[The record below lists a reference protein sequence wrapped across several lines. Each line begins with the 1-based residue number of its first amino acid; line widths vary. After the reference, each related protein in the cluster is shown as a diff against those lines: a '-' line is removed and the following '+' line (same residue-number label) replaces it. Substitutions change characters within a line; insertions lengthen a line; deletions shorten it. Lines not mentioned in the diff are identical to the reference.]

1 METTDSVTFNP
12 KVSIVIPVYNGSN
25 YLREAIDSALSQT
38 YKNIEVIVVNDGSN
52 DGGKTEAI
60 AKSYG
65 DKIRYIYKKNGGV
78 ASALNLGIREMT
90 GEYFSWLSHDD
101 VYMPNKLE
109 VQINYLR
116 NENNPVILYSDYYWI
131 DSESKI
137 LGLCK
142 IPHIPPEHFL
152 HALITS
158 YPINGCTTL
167 IPKSCFDTVGLFN
180 EELKTTQDYEVWLR
194 LVGKYNFIHMPE
206 PLLKSRLH
214 PEQGTRT
221 MSNIQLTESNN
232 FYIWCLNNFSVDDI
246 FPSRRISA
254 AACYIKLAIKFK
266 VRSLKLA
273 SNRALRLACKSLD
286 KTKPLTYYY
295 ELFLIYFYKI
305 SPRILTY
312 HYWQLIFKSLIVE
325 LKMKWAFFRI
335 SSSSM

>member
-1 METTDSVTFNP
+1 MDFNP
-12 KVSIVIPVYNGSN
+12 KVSIVVPVYNGSK
-25 YLREAIDSALSQT
+25 YLQEAIDSALAQT
-38 YKNIEVIVVNDGSN
+38 YKNIEVIVVNDGSD

-60 AKSYG
+60 AKLYR

-78 ASALNLGIREMT
+78 STALNAGILAAE
-90 GEYFSWLSHDD
+90 GEYISWLSHDD

-109 VQINYLR
+109 VQIIYLR

-137 LGLCK
+137 LGSYK
-142 IPHIPPEHFL
+142 IQHVSPENFL
-152 HALITS
+152 YALITS

-180 EELKTTQDYEVWLR
+180 EGLKTSQDYEMWFR
-194 LVGKYNFIHMPE
+194 LVRKYEFKHIPE
-206 PLLKSRLH
+206 TLIKSRLH
-214 PEQGTRT
+214 PEQGIRT
-221 MSNIQLTESNN
+221 MSNIQLTEANN
-232 FYIWCLNNFSVDDI
+232 LFIWCLNSFSVDDI

-266 VRSLKLA
+266 VESFKQAFYHALTLA
-273 SNRALRLACKSLD
+273 NKNLD

-295 ELFLIYFYKI
+295 ELFLISFYKI

-312 HYWQLIFKSLIVE
+312 HYWQLIFKSLVVE
-325 LKMKWAFFRI
+325 LKMRWSFFRTSKI
-335 SSSSM
+335 KFI

>member
-1 METTDSVTFNP
+1 MSFDP
-12 KVSIVIPVYNGSN
+12 KVSIIIPVYNGSN
-25 YLREAIDSALSQT
+25 YLGEAIDSALAQT
-38 YKNIEVIVVNDGSN
+38 YKNIEVIVVNDGSD

-60 AKSYG
+60 AKSYR

-78 ASALNLGIREMT
+78 STALNAGILAAE
-90 GEYFSWLSHDD
+90 GEYISWLSHDD

-131 DSESKI
+131 DSRSKI
-137 LGLCK
+137 LGSYK
-142 IPHIPPEHFL
+142 IQHVSPDNFL
-152 HALITS
+152 YALITS

-180 EELKTTQDYEVWLR
+180 EELKTTQDYEMWFR
-194 LVGKYNFIHMPE
+194 LVRKYKLKHIPE
-206 PLLKSRLH
+206 TLIKSRLH
-214 PEQGTRT
+214 PEQGIRT
-221 MSNIQLTESNN
+221 MSNIQLTEVNN

-246 FPSRRISA
+246 FRSRRISA
-254 AACYIKLAIKFK
+254 AACFIKLAIKFK

-273 SNRALRLACKSLD
+273 FNHALTLAYKNLD

-295 ELFLIYFYKI
+295 ELFLIFFYKV

-325 LKMKWAFFRI
+325 LKMRWSFFRTSKI
-335 SSSSM
+335 KFI